1 MNVKSYM
8 NCRIL
13 YVSYLGFLFM
23 IVEITATLEL
33 DHSYVVAKSDL
44 VFVQLNL
51 KSEIVGAN
59 KH

>member
-23 IVEITATLEL
+23 ITATLEL

-59 KH
+59 MH